1 MNASSIENIPEMRL
15 WIQSDLLPQTRR
27 GGVPT
32 IINKE
37 PRESLEGFSAAND
50 RDFEEDM
57 AALLEAITVKRKM
70 YFEYEN
76 VPYYCM
82 DAEVSTPTARGGQT
96 LVRLKMRNLLT
107 RAVFDK
113 TFKAGERFKE
123 PDLELVEASYL
134 YSDGEG
140 SHFMDQESFE
150 TLTLNSDMMGNALE
164 LLVEGVIIQL
174 HKFNGNPIGLQ
185 LPEKVELEVVYTEGG
200 ARGDTSGNVT
210 KLARLQTGLEIKAPL
225 YIEVG
230 EKVRV
235 FTETREFAGRA

>member
-1 MNASSIENIPEMRL
+1 
-15 WIQSDLLPQTRR
+15 
-27 GGVPT
+27 
-32 IINKE
+32 
-37 PRESLEGFSAAND
+37 
-50 RDFEEDM
+50 M

-70 YFEYEN
+70 YFEFEN
-76 VPYYCM
+76 TPYYCI

-140 SHFMDQESFE
+140 SHFLDQESFD
-150 TLTLNSDMMGNALE
+150 THTLNEDMVGNALDY
-164 LLVEGVIIQL
+164 LVEGALIQL
-174 HKFNGNPIGLQ
+174 HKFNSNPIGLQ
-185 LPEKVELEVVYTEGG
+185 LPQQVELKVVYTEPG

-210 KLARLQTGLEIKAPL
+210 KHAKLETGLAVKVPL
-225 YIEVG
+225 FIEEG

-235 FTETREFAGRA
+235 YTETGEFAGRA

>member
-76 VPYYCM
+76 FPY
-82 DAEVSTPTARGGQT
+82 
-96 LVRLKMRNLLT
+96 
-107 RAVFDK
+107 
-113 TFKAGERFKE
+113 
-123 PDLELVEASYL
+123 
-134 YSDGEG
+134 
-140 SHFMDQESFE
+140 
-150 TLTLNSDMMGNALE
+150 
-164 LLVEGVIIQL
+164 
-174 HKFNGNPIGLQ
+174 
-185 LPEKVELEVVYTEGG
+185 
-200 ARGDTSGNVT
+200 
-210 KLARLQTGLEIKAPL
+210 
-225 YIEVG
+225 
-230 EKVRV
+230 
-235 FTETREFAGRA
+235 